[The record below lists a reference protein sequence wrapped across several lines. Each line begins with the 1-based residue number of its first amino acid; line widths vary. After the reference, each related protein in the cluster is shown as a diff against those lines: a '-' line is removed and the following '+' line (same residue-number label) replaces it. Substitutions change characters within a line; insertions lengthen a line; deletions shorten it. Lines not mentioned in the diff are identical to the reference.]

1 MKNAKRREMA
11 AAPPEPNSTQFV
23 YDLGGKQVNEEPHTG
38 VYIQSGKKYV
48 RTARKDFQHF
58 E

>member
-1 MKNAKRREMA
+1 MPNGVKWLP
-11 AAPPEPNSTQFV
+11 APPEPNSTQFA